1 MDRVYLRALELDDST
16 VIVKW
21 RNDRKITDPLGGNTF
36 YVSGLREAEWV
47 KNQILDDRR
56 NVRLAI
62 CVSSGQLIGIVSLT
76 QIDHLNQCAEFSI
89 MIGEKT
95 YWGKGF
101 GRQATDM
108 CLKHAFEELNLY
120 RVYLSVRSDN
130 ETALAMYLK
139 SGFVEEGTF
148 RKSVFKNGERIDM
161 KIMSILKEEFTW
173 QKL

>member
-1 MDRVYLRALELDDST
+1 MDRVYLRALELEDST
-16 VIVKW
+16 IIVKW

-36 YVSGLREAEWV
+36 YVSGLREEEWV

-101 GRQATDM
+101 GRQATEM

-120 RVYLSVRSDN
+120 RVYLSVRADN
-130 ETALAMYLK
+130 ETALALYLK
-139 SGFVEEGTF
+139 SGFVEEGTL
-148 RKSVFKNGERIDM
+148 RKSVFKNGERLDM
-161 KIMSILKEEFTW
+161 KIMSILKEEMTW

>member
-1 MDRVYLRALELDDST
+1 
-16 VIVKW
+16 
-21 RNDRKITDPLGGNTF
+21 
-36 YVSGLREAEWV
+36 
-47 KNQILDDRR
+47 
-56 NVRLAI
+56 
-62 CVSSGQLIGIVSLT
+62 
-76 QIDHLNQCAEFSI
+76 
-89 MIGEKT
+89 
-95 YWGKGF
+95 
-101 GRQATDM
+101 M